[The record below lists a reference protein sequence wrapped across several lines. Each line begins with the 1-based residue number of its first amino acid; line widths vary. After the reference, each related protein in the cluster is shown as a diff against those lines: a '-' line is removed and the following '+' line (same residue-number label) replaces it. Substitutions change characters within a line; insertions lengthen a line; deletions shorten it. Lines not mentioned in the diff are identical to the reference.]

1 MGAVKNKRMP
11 RAVREQ
17 QMLDAAVRTFGQRGY
32 RAASMDEIADLA
44 GVSKPLVYLYLN
56 SKEDLFTACIRRE
69 AAALTAA
76 VRAGVH
82 PGLPADR
89 QLWEGLRAFF
99 THTAQNPDGW
109 AVLHLQAR
117 THGEPFAAEVAAMR
131 EELVAF
137 VTQLIAVAA
146 REAHRE
152 PPPPSAPRTR
162 SPAWPRPWSEQPS
175 PWPPGPTPPRRLGQ
189 AGGGDPDELRLGGPR
204 KSDGRPSLEP
214 SEAVTRPASLKR
226 DKTSHQGSHLAPDV
240 HAFPTPT
247 QFEGTTFRRVRHH
260 PRQQHRRPE
269 LGLDV
274 RAFGYPVLR
283 QAASHGPHAM
293 RDGPHGSRKAEP

>member
-117 THGEPFAAEVAAMR
+117 THGEPFAAEVTAMR

-146 REAHRE
+146 REARRD
-152 PPPPSAPRTR
+152 PSQAERAEHEVAGLAEALVGAAE
-162 SPAWPRPWSEQPS
+162 SLAAWANTT
-175 PWPPGPTPPRRLGQ
+175 PGVSAKQAAATLMNFAWAGLGNLMDGRAWTPPK
-189 AGGGDPDELRLGGPR
+189 P
-204 KSDGRPSLEP
+204 
-214 SEAVTRPASLKR
+214 
-226 DKTSHQGSHLAPDV
+226 
-240 HAFPTPT
+240 
-247 QFEGTTFRRVRHH
+247 
-260 PRQQHRRPE
+260 
-269 LGLDV
+269 
-274 RAFGYPVLR
+274 
-283 QAASHGPHAM
+283 
-293 RDGPHGSRKAEP
+293 